1 MFLLY
6 NEKVGENYDRKM
18 MHGVMK
24 VKGWNVSETEI
35 GKVLGEINSEA
46 QRRRQS
52 VDSCSL
58 NSKVYSTKY
67 IGDKIHY
74 DQDEKLEI
82 FGFVH
87 VCLRWI
93 FQ

>member
-1 MFLLY
+1 M
-6 NEKVGENYDRKM
+6 NVG
-18 MHGVMK
+18 
-24 VKGWNVSETEI
+24 ETEI
-35 GKVLGEINSEA
+35 GKFLGEINSEA

-58 NSKVYSTKY
+58 NPKVYSTKY

-74 DQDEKLEI
+74 DQDEKLGI

-87 VCLRWI
+87 VCASDGFSSKIVEYVTMAKKTTL
-93 FQ
+93 